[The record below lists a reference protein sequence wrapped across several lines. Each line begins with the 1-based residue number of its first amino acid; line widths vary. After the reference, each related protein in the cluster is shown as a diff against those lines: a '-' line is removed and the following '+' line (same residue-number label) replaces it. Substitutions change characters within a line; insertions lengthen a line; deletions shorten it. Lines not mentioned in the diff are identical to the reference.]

1 MGTEQNK
8 ASGKRYEIPMVVTGE
23 TIRAFG
29 IRAEDVIWTLI
40 GDRKCRV
47 VMVPCTEA
55 QYKAYMQPIWR
66 EQKRDERDGRC
77 RIPGRDGRLVRCGK
91 NRAACGDCLYRESVV
106 FEENK
111 TASLSWMAETGA
123 EPVAEG
129 SLEEDAVDALLFE
142 EFTAMVAEVRA
153 RYGDIFRLLYDGQTQ
168 AQIAERLHMKPRTVS
183 DDIRKIR
190 AILQPVAREL
200 FDR

>member
-1 MGTEQNK
+1 MRTEWSK
-8 ASGKRYEIPMVVTGE
+8 ASGKRYEIPMVVTDE
-23 TIRAFG
+23 TIRDFG
-29 IRAEDVIWTLI
+29 IRTEDVTWTLI

-91 NRAACGDCLYRESVV
+91 NKAACDVCPYRENVI

-111 TASLSWMAETGA
+111 TASLSWMTETGA
-123 EPVAEG
+123 EPAADG
-129 SLEEDAVDALLFE
+129 SLEGDTVDVLLFE
-142 EFTAMVAEVRA
+142 ELTSMVAEVKA
-153 RYGDIFRLLYDGQTQ
+153 RYGDIFRLLFDGQTQ